1 MRNLVRIGAA
11 LPVLAAASLAT
22 PAFAATT
29 PPDLTPISAALVDGL
44 TSGIGLLM
52 VFAPT
57 VVLFSV
63 VWMLVKKASALGKA
77 G

>member
-1 MRNLVRIGAA
+1 MKLVRLAA
-11 LPVLAAASLAT
+11 LPVLAAATSLAT

-29 PPDLTPISAALVDGL
+29 PPDLTPISTALVDGL